1 MKCFKLLLSRDDVDI
16 NLPVMFKQYT
26 PLMMC
31 AIYGRVKMLDILLSK
46 KNIDINFVTQASV
59 YYNTAI
65 KCACVYRRFHIL
77 TLLISRCE
85 HTLDIYC
92 GGNVHIL
99 SCLYKTFNDGLLF
112 SRAELETNPYYI
124 YIFNNKNI
132 YIIRLLHKIIK
143 MNGNKIFSKY
153 LIYYLNFVA
162 TLIHIIN

>member
-1 MKCFKLLLSRDDVDI
+1 M
-16 NLPVMFKQYT
+16 
-26 PLMMC
+26 
-31 AIYGRVKMLDILLSK
+31 
-46 KNIDINFVTQASV
+46 
-59 YYNTAI
+59 YYNTTI

-112 SRAELETNPYYI
+112 RAELKQTHII

-143 MNGNKIFSKY
+143 MNGNRIFSKY

-162 TLIHIIN
+162 T